1 MKETIDCRIIQDLL
15 PLYVDGLTSNYSNQ
29 VVEAHLKE
37 CPECAQILKYMQE
50 PDDIVAPQKK
60 EVDFM
65 RKIRNKTKV
74 LKAFSGTVL
83 ILFLAFLLA
92 GYLIYD
98 RMTPR
103 SFSKVFGVEVS
114 EVETCKI
121 AIRPTIGD
129 WEDVTI
135 EADEFMD
142 IMEQAGFYYE
152 GLKSNIMYGGIY
164 WIDLFDQQGQLLTSF
179 CVSDEEMIYTDKYY
193 YSINKNPEILEYL
206 SGFFREG
213 WM

>member
-1 MKETIDCRIIQDLL
+1 MKETMDCRIIQDLL

-29 VVEAHLKE
+29 VVEDHIKE
-37 CPECAQILKYMQE
+37 CSACAQILKYMQE
-50 PDDIVAPQKK
+50 PDDIVEPQAK

-65 RKIRNKTKV
+65 RKIHKKTRNLKV
-74 LKAFSGTVL
+74 FSGAVL
-83 ILFLAFLLA
+83 FFLCAFLLT
-92 GYLIYD
+92 GYLIFD

-103 SFSKVFGVEVS
+103 NFEKVFKVEASEVS
-114 EVETCKI
+114 TCKI

-129 WEDVTI
+129 WADVTI
-135 EADEFMD
+135 DADELLD
-142 IMEQAGFYYE
+142 IMEQTGFYYE

-164 WIDLFDQQGQLLTSF
+164 WIDLYDQQGHLLTSF
-179 CVSDEEMIYTDKYY
+179 CVSDEELVYTDKYY
-193 YSINKNPEILEYL
+193 YSIDKNPEILEYL